1 MSSDNRPH
9 TAGKLRI
16 HEGKLKPFPHEELG
30 KEVRQTDKNYARRRS
45 CCIQTK
51 QLVRGF
57 TTITLASL

>member
-30 KEVRQTDKNYARRRS
+30 KEVRNGQKTQSK
-45 CCIQTK
+45 
-51 QLVRGF
+51 
-57 TTITLASL
+57 TIKLLRKSQNNSLEALQSR